1 MSQSANG
8 SNGPWWAKLLGYIG
22 VPSFLLLYVMGAF
35 PFLPSP
41 LLGQAETKAMIQAH
55 DQRTRRTSELW
66 RLTCAGVWRGDP
78 ERQKDCD
85 RAAES
90 IDKP

>member
-1 MSQSANG
+1 MTHSTNG
-8 SNGPWWAKLLGYIG
+8 NGGPWWAKLLGVIG
-22 VPSFLLLYVMGAF
+22 VPSFLLLYVLGAF

-41 LLGQAETKAMIQAH
+41 LLGHAQVMEKH
-55 DQRTRRTSELW
+55 DERTRRMNELW

-78 ERQKDCD
+78 DRQKDCD

>member
-1 MSQSANG
+1 MSHPQNG
-8 SNGPWWAKLLGYIG
+8 NGGPWWAKLIGYIG
-22 VPSFLLLYVMGAF
+22 VPSFLLLYVLGAF

-41 LLGQAETKAMIQAH
+41 MLNQAVKLEAH
-55 DQRTRRTSELW
+55 DQRTRKMSELW

-85 RAAES
+85 RAAET